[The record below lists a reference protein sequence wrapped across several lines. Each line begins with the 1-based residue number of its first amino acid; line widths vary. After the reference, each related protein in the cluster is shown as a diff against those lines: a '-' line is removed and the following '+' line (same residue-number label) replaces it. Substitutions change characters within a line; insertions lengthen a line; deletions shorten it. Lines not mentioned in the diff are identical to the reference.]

1 MLSAFFMRVYG
12 VDMQEFSGRVAVITG
27 AASGIGLALA
37 RHSAAEGMQLVLAD
51 RDEGRLRSLARELGS
66 SGTNVLAVSTDV
78 AMPEQV
84 AALADRAFDHFG
96 QVDVLF
102 NNAGVLLSG
111 YSWERSIADWQW
123 IININLMGAIHGL
136 HSFVP
141 RMLAQQTPGHIVN
154 TSSLAGLLASPLMGP
169 YTVSKQAVVALS
181 ETLHYEFESIGAQLR
196 VSVLC
201 PGPVATDIAGSGSER
216 DLARA
221 VPDDASAQM
230 LGYLRAGIA
239 AGMAPAECAA
249 KVFQGIRDEL
259 FWIFTH
265 EEFKPGYAARCDSIM
280 AGQNPHYQPF
290 SI

>member
-1 MLSAFFMRVYG
+1 MRVCG

-27 AASGIGLALA
+27 AASGIGSALA
-37 RHSAAEGMQLVLAD
+37 SRSVAEGMQVVLAD
-51 RDEGRLRSLARELGS
+51 RDEGALHRLAQELGG
-66 SGTNVLAVSTDV
+66 SGASVLAVTTDV
-78 AMPEQV
+78 ARPEQV
-84 AALADRAFDHFG
+84 AALAERAFDHFG
-96 QVDVLF
+96 QVDLLF
-102 NNAGVLLSG
+102 NNAGVLISG
-111 YSWERSIADWQW
+111 YSWERSIDDWQW

-141 RMLAQQTPGHIVN
+141 RMLAQKTPGHIVN

-201 PGPVATDIAGSGSER
+201 PGPVATDIADSGSER
-216 DLARA
+216 DLASA
-221 VPDDASAQM
+221 VPDDASEQL

-239 AGMAPAECAA
+239 AGISPAECAA
-249 KVFQGIRDEL
+249 KVFQGIRDEA

-265 EEFKPGYAARCDSIM
+265 EEFKPGYAARCDSILS
-280 AGQNPHYQPF
+280 GRNPHYEPF